1 MKFIHTADWQI
12 GMPAAQFG
20 TKAPQVREARFASLE
35 RLVAIARE
43 RGADFIVVAGDV
55 FDDLAVPEA
64 LVQRVAR
71 TLAAFEGPV
80 FLLPGNHD
88 PAYAASL
95 WRRQHL
101 WSDALNVHPMLESE
115 PITIAEGVTL
125 FPCPISSK
133 HGTQDATQWIAQH
146 LDIQGFRIGVA
157 HGGLR
162 GAGVGDDELNFPIAR
177 DAAERMRLDYLA
189 LGDWHGYLEF
199 PDAAGAIR
207 TVYSGTHERT
217 AFDDKNP
224 GNIALVEISAPGAA
238 PRVTPISVGELEW
251 RLRTQTDLSADGLT
265 LLCDEL
271 RALHPRE
278 RHIVRLVLDGTLR
291 ADAMQGLTALR
302 ALAAAGFL
310 WFDIDDSTVR
320 SAPDDDRWIDVLPIG
335 ALRNVARDLGSRA
348 ASESASMD
356 ALELLYDI
364 ADRQGVEVSS

>member
-20 TKAPQVREARFASLE
+20 TEAERVREARFASLD
-35 RLVAIARE
+35 RLVSLARE
-43 RGADFIVVAGDV
+43 REAEFIIVAGDV

-71 TLAAFEGPV
+71 TLAVFERPV
-80 FLLPGNHD
+80 FFLPGNHD

-95 WRRQHL
+95 WRREHL
-101 WSDALNVHPMLESE
+101 WSDAPNIVRMLAPE
-115 PITIAEGVTL
+115 PITAADGVTL
-125 FPCPISSK
+125 FPCPVSSK
-133 HGTQDATQWIAQH
+133 HGTQDATQWIGQH
-146 LDIQGFRIGVA
+146 LDTQGFRIGVA

-162 GAGVGDDELNFPIAR
+162 GAGVGDDELNFPIAH

-224 GNIALVEISAPGAA
+224 GNIVLVEIDTPGAA
-238 PRVTPISVGELEW
+238 PRVTPIPVGELKW
-251 RLRTQTDLSADGLT
+251 QLRTQTDLSTDGLT

-271 RALHPRE
+271 RALDPRG
-278 RHIVRLVLDGTLR
+278 RHIVRLILNGTLR
-291 ADAMQGLTALR
+291 AEAMQGLTKLR
-302 ALAAAGFL
+302 ALATAGFL
-310 WFDIDDSTVR
+310 WFDVNDSAVR

-335 ALRNVARDLGSRA
+335 TLRNVARKL
-348 ASESASMD
+348 ASEAEAESAAMD

-364 ADRQGVEVSS
+364 AARQGVEVSS